1 MTSNS
6 NTFSSEGFD
15 LDAIPRGEDAEKI
28 LELGGGVSFERPIS
42 NEKPVESKS
51 PSSSSTRLSPEI
63 QKAEDFKTKGND
75 AFKAHD
81 YYGAIVSYT
90 DAIEAVPTDA
100 AAGERTGE
108 EMLRERDE
116 FREALLEK
124 RRQEYDP
131 RRPGGVSNN
140 DSKGKEEDDA
150 EDKAEEDQ
158 EKESQNEQY
167 RSPTHRHSTKLAVYY
182 CNRAACYLHLSQY
195 ESAIN
200 DADVT
205 IMYNPTYTK
214 AYVRRMT
221 AYEQLDKIE
230 EALRDAQTA
239 LQLEPTNR
247 PIQLHVKRL
256 TKIHEEKM
264 EKLKEETLGK
274 LKELGNSILGNFGL
288 SLDNFNAVKDP
299 DTGSYSISFNK

>member
-108 EMLRERDE
+108 EMLRERDNSGKLCLKSDDKNMTQGDPVA
-116 FREALLEK
+116 FRITIQRARKKMMPKTKPKRTK
-124 RRQEYDP
+124 RRNP
-131 RRPGGVSNN
+131 KTSNTEHQRIVIQP
-140 DSKGKEEDDA
+140 SL
-150 EDKAEEDQ
+150 
-158 EKESQNEQY
+158 
-167 RSPTHRHSTKLAVYY
+167 R
-182 CNRAACYLHLSQY
+182 CII
-195 ESAIN
+195 AIG
-200 DADVT
+200 
-205 IMYNPTYTK
+205 P
-214 AYVRRMT
+214 
-221 AYEQLDKIE
+221 
-230 EALRDAQTA
+230 
-239 LQLEPTNR
+239 
-247 PIQLHVKRL
+247 HV
-256 TKIHEEKM
+256 IC
-264 EKLKEETLGK
+264 
-274 LKELGNSILGNFGL
+274 I
-288 SLDNFNAVKDP
+288 
-299 DTGSYSISFNK
+299 